1 MDRIIFL
8 HTKFMQNLL
17 QSLYMLIWRGA
28 EPADDALAFSPA
40 LAKKEVR
47 ATMVKDFFFA
57 ADYIKA

>member
-1 MDRIIFL
+1 
-8 HTKFMQNLL
+8 MQNLL